1 MIQLRK
7 FLIILLLLVDVCAL
21 KGRVAQSRGLKED
34 KDGNEN
40 DAKKE
45 SETGDDKSPKKEDND
60 EDKEGKKGPT
70 EEQEDKEG
78 KKGPTEDQEDKE
90 GKKSGVKEG
99 KKCKRSPISKKDKD
113 KDDDEDDDE
122 DDDLGED
129 SDNSSRRLDDGE
141 GDNVFDLEDNSMDDD
156 LLDCPLF
163 VVDADCSVLETGGSP
178 SVPDSADGAVGGTL
192 KIEVTS
198 KMEGA
203 AVEMK
208 NSLEKMVLKVVGC
221 DTTNLQRKL
230 QENEMNTT
238 QGSQLNGIMI
248 GDMSTVGSDCSAI
261 GQNCTMETL
270 FTIYFSGNTTLNDL
284 QSMAYSLS
292 DTVLSESDDGEYDDF
307 VDVYSV
313 EATLDEDTLD
323 GVLVESPKTASEG
336 PNLAGVVGGTV
347 GGLAVVGSAAAGYMY
362 YKTRKSAPVNPSN
375 K

>member
-34 KDGNEN
+34 KDGKEN

-45 SETGDDKSPKKEDND
+45 SKTGDDKPPKKEEKD
-60 EDKEGKKGPT
+60 EDKEGKKGPS
-70 EEQEDKEG
+70 EDK
-78 KKGPTEDQEDKE
+78 EDKE

-99 KKCKRSPISKKDKD
+99 KKCKRNPISKKDR
-113 KDDDEDDDE
+113 DDDEDDDE
-122 DDDLGED
+122 DDDLGDD
-129 SDNSSRRLDDGE
+129 SDNSSRRLDDGKE
-141 GDNVFDLEDNSMDDD
+141 DNVFDVEDNSMDDD

-192 KIEVTS
+192 KIEVTLN
-198 KMEGA
+198 MESA

-208 NSLEKMVLKVVGC
+208 NSLEKMALKVVGC

-230 QENEMNTT
+230 QENEINTT
-238 QGSQLNGIMI
+238 QAPQLNGIMI
-248 GDMSTVGSDCSAI
+248 GDMSTVGSDCSVI

-270 FTIYFSGNTTLNDL
+270 FTIYFSGNITLNEL
-284 QSMAYSLS
+284 KSMAYSLS
-292 DTVLSESDDGEYDDF
+292 DTVLLESDNGDYDDF
-307 VDVYSV
+307 VDVHSV
-313 EATLDEDTLD
+313 EATLNEDTLD
-323 GVLVESPKTASEG
+323 GVLVESPKTTSEG
-336 PNLAGVVGGTV
+336 PNVGGIVGGTV
-347 GGLAVVGSAAAGYMY
+347 GGLAVLGSAAAGYMY
-362 YKTRKSAPVNPSN
+362 YKSRKSASVNPSN